1 MSPPPDSQDQAAP
14 APGTGQLSAVAGSRY
29 PITSRYHGV
38 ETARL
43 TLPDGRIVAYL
54 RRRFLPSPDR
64 FVALEEH
71 LVGQGERVDVMAA
84 TFLGDPE
91 QYWRL
96 CDANGAWRPE
106 DLERVGRRVLVTL
119 PEGIPG
125 PPPAGG

>member
-1 MSPPPDSQDQAAP
+1 MSPPSGSPERAP
-14 APGTGQLSAVAGSRY
+14 APGTGQLAAVAVSRY
-29 PITSRYHGV
+29 PITSRYHGI
-38 ETARL
+38 ETA
-43 TLPDGRIVAYL
+43 TMAMPDGRTVAYL
-54 RRRFLPSPDR
+54 RRRFLPQPER
-64 FVALEEH
+64 FVTLEEH

-96 CDANGAWRPE
+96 CDANGVWRPE
-106 DLERVGRRVLVTL
+106 DLERVGRRVRITL